1 ERTGELKL
9 LNARLETLSATD
21 GLTGLANR
29 RHFDEVL
36 DTEWRRSLRNGQP
49 IAVGILDVDWF
60 KKYND
65 HYGHLSGDDCLKHV
79 AKVLATHFSRAGDL
93 VARYGGEEF
102 AFIMSGTDG
111 NNALTMAQRLC
122 QALEDTDWKHEQSTY
137 GHITASVGVASI
149 LPSDN
154 TSPLALLKAGD
165 EALYLAKAQGRNQ
178 AVLSTWR
185 IEADQQE

>member
-1 ERTGELKL
+1 MQSSERELESRVKERTGELKL

-36 DTEWRRSLRNGQP
+36 DTEWRRSLRSGQS

-79 AKVLATHFSRAGDL
+79 AKVLATHFP
-93 VARYGGEEF
+93 ARRPGRPVWGEEF
-102 AFIMSGTDG
+102 AFIMCGTEG
-111 NNALTMAQRLC
+111 THALTMSQRLC
-122 QALEDTDWKHEQSTY
+122 QALEKLDWKHAQSSF
-137 GHITASVGVASI
+137 GHITASVGVASVI
-149 LPSDN
+149 PRKTPPRWHCS
-154 TSPLALLKAGD
+154 KRG
-165 EALYLAKAQGRNQ
+165 
-178 AVLSTWR
+178 
-185 IEADQQE
+185 